1 MEEKYPELKNLM
13 PRDVV
18 SREMYFVSRD
28 NENAQVYLD
37 MTGLSKE
44 VWSERLPDLREEIIH
59 YLGIDP
65 KNKPIPVSP
74 GIHYFMGGI
83 DVDIEHKT
91 NVENLFAAGECCLAY
106 HGANR
111 LGGNSLLGAIYG
123 GRKAAETVIALI
135 HNEGKSD
142 KTNES
147 ATIQEITTDVE
158 KYKTEFE
165 NAKESFIIE
174 VRDILFEAMGIV
186 RNEKMLSEGLAALDK
201 LSERNLNERE
211 TDRLRLAKALILS
224 ALYRKESRG
233 ANYRE
238 DYPERNDEYKGMTRA
253 IINSDTVNIEMWR
266 TDGSIN

>member
-1 MEEKYPELKNLM
+1 
-13 PRDVV
+13 
-18 SREMYFVSRD
+18 
-28 NENAQVYLD
+28 
-37 MTGLSKE
+37 MT
-44 VWSERLPDLREEIIH
+44 
-59 YLGIDP
+59 
-65 KNKPIPVSP
+65 
-74 GIHYFMGGI
+74 
-83 DVDIEHKT
+83 
-91 NVENLFAAGECCLAY
+91 
-106 HGANR
+106 
-111 LGGNSLLGAIYG
+111 
-123 GRKAAETVIALI
+123 

-174 VRDILFEAMGIV
+174 VRDILFKAMGIV

-201 LSERNLNERE
+201 ISENKLSEREKE
-211 TDRLRLAKALILS
+211 RLRLAKALILS

-253 IINSDTVNIEMWR
+253 IINGDTVNIEMWR